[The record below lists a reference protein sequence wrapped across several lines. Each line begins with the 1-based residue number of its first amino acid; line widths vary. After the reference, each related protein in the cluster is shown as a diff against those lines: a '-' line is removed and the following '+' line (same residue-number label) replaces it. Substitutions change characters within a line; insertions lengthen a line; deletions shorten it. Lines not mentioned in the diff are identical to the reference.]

1 MSSIRLSVP
10 SEHTIVTELVRKT
23 IEAVYPQYYP
33 AGAVDFFLAHHKP
46 EKILADVKAGK
57 VYVLEEDSIITGT
70 VTIDGNGIA
79 RLFVEPSG
87 QGRGLGR
94 RLMDFAE
101 NKIFEYSETV
111 RIDSSLPAKSMYIKR
126 GYREKE
132 YRKIR
137 TDNGDFLC
145 YDIMEKNIAK
155 EKNYVY

>member
-1 MSSIRLSVP
+1 MIRKADVK
-10 SEHTIVTELVRKT
+10 ENDIITELVRKT

-46 EKILADVKAGK
+46 EKILADIEAGK
-57 VYVLEEDSIITGT
+57 VYVLEDGVIAGT

-94 RLMDFAE
+94 QLMDFAE

-132 YRKIR
+132 YCKIC
-137 TDNGDFLC
+137 TDSGDFLC
-145 YDIMEKNIAK
+145 YDVMEKNIAK
-155 EKNYVY
+155 EQNYVY

>member
-1 MSSIRLSVP
+1 MIRKADVK
-10 SEHTIVTELVRKT
+10 ENDVITELVRKT
-23 IEAVYPQYYP
+23 IEAVYPKYYP
-33 AGAVDFFLAHHKP
+33 AGAVDFFLAHHKS
-46 EKILADVKAGK
+46 EKILADIEAGK
-57 VYVLEEDSIITGT
+57 VYVPEEDGVIAGT

-79 RLFVEPSG
+79 RLFVEPSR

-101 NKIFEYSETV
+101 NRIFEYSEKV

-132 YRKIR
+132 YCKIL

-145 YDIMEKNIAK
+145 YDVMELVK
-155 EKNYVY
+155 

>member
-1 MSSIRLSVP
+1 MIRKADVK
-10 SEHTIVTELVRKT
+10 EYDAITELVRKT

-33 AGAVDFFLAHHKP
+33 AGAVEFFLAHHKP

-57 VYVLEEDSIITGT
+57 VYVLEEDGIIAGT
-70 VTIDGNGIA
+70 ITIYVNGIA
-79 RLFVEPSG
+79 RLFVEPSR

-94 RLMDFAE
+94 QLMDFAE
-101 NKIFEYSETV
+101 NMIFEYSATV

-132 YRKIR
+132 YCKIL

-145 YDIMEKNIAK
+145 YDVMELVK
-155 EKNYVY
+155 